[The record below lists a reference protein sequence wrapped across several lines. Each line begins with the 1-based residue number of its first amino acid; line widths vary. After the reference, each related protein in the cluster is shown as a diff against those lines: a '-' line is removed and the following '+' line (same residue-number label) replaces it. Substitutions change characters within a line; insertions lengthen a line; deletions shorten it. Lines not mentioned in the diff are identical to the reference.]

1 MEHDARL
8 IKVSLEGV
16 LIAQTRRAIRVLETS
31 HPPTYYIP
39 PGDVRMEFLRPS
51 TGDSFCEWKGQAT
64 YYDLDAA
71 SRTIPKV
78 AWTYLEPTENFN
90 SIAGYLSF
98 YPNKVACYLGAERVQ
113 AQAGGFYGG
122 WITKDVVG
130 PFKGEPGSQF
140 W

>member
-1 MEHDARL
+1 
-8 IKVSLEGV
+8 
-16 LIAQTRRAIRVLETS
+16 
-31 HPPTYYIP
+31 
-39 PGDVRMEFLRPS
+39 MEFLRPS
-51 TGDSFCEWKGQAT
+51 AGDSFCEWKGQAT
-64 YYDLDAA
+64 NYDLDVA

-113 AQAGGFYGG
+113 AQAGAFYGG